1 MVHYFSSVML
11 HTKVSVL
18 VGMLKV
24 CQYLSIVELNWES
37 LDMVLMLFLL
47 VYLYLNIYTSNSSKM
62 LRKSYIESSGY
73 VIDSV
78 ISEVVIGWS

>member
-1 MVHYFSSVML
+1 MSFGVV
-11 HTKVSVL
+11 
-18 VGMLKV
+18 KV

-47 VYLYLNIYTSNSSKM
+47 VYLYLNIYTSNNSKM
-62 LRKSYIESSGY
+62 LRKSNIESSGY

-78 ISEVVIGWS
+78 ISEVVIVWS

>member
-1 MVHYFSSVML
+1 MSFGVV
-11 HTKVSVL
+11 
-18 VGMLKV
+18 KV

-78 ISEVVIGWS
+78 ISEVVIEWSRVFMKICS